1 MQKDFLLLGTS
12 LLLFTKALV
21 VILLIIF
28 LFRPKQNP
36 KTKIRNMNN
45 KLLDVVARS
54 CQNRCPLPLAPPHSH
69 TTQTFAK
76 QPVIGKGNY
85 FEFPP
90 LILYLGLQIQN
101 LEAQRQFKKKTK
113 KAGNKLVRFPRPT
126 PRRLLKS
133 GGEPV

>member
-1 MQKDFLLLGTS
+1 M
-12 LLLFTKALV
+12 
-21 VILLIIF
+21 
-28 LFRPKQNP
+28 PKQKP
-36 KTKIRNMNN
+36 NMNN

-101 LEAQRQFKKKTK
+101 LEAQRQFKKGTK
-113 KAGNKLVRFPRPT
+113 KSRKQAIQVPTTHSQETSEVRRGT
-126 PRRLLKS
+126 CLETSKKQTNIK
-133 GGEPV
+133 V

>member
-1 MQKDFLLLGTS
+1 
-12 LLLFTKALV
+12 
-21 VILLIIF
+21 
-28 LFRPKQNP
+28 
-36 KTKIRNMNN
+36 MNN

-90 LILYLGLQIQN
+90 LIFYWELQIQS
-101 LEAQRQFKKKTK
+101 LEAHFKKKAK
-113 KAGNKLVRFPRPT
+113 KSRKQAKKT
-126 PRRLLKS
+126 
-133 GGEPV
+133 

>member
-1 MQKDFLLLGTS
+1 MLKQK
-12 LLLFTKALV
+12 
-21 VILLIIF
+21 
-28 LFRPKQNP
+28 Q
-36 KTKIRNMNN
+36 NMNN
-45 KLLDVVARS
+45 KSLDVVARS